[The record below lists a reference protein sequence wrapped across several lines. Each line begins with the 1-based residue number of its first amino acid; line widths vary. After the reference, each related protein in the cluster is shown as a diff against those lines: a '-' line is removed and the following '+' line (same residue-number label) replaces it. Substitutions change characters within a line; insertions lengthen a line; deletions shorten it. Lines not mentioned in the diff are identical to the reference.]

1 MESHISGYLSWCYA
15 RHSGGGV
22 AVVRRAGL
30 RIPGLQDLQPC
41 CSGKKTGK
49 VKTEGDKVRK
59 RHNPQY
65 RLDLACVADNISMS
79 CPAWSVLRIA
89 LLRPHLQ
96 RDYDYLSFILIDS
109 PSYRHFYRLEPSDA
123 AQIFAAVTFVIL
135 ARQPAPS

>member
-1 MESHISGYLSWCYA
+1 M
-15 RHSGGGV
+15 

-79 CPAWSVLRIA
+79 CPAWLDAKPES
-89 LLRPHLQ
+89 
-96 RDYDYLSFILIDS
+96 IDWVFAELDTGQNGVVCKVRA
-109 PSYRHFYRLEPSDA
+109 SYSTAET
-123 AQIFAAVTFVIL
+123 VTFSGTYNDTL
-135 ARQPAPS
+135 ANCLGMYSPR